1 MRKAQKQEILGLID
15 NLYQVQEEIKK
26 ALEQNNLILAQDMI
40 SGAQESAI
48 LLGEKI
54 EKTEG
59 EVNAAGP
66 HRTVTCIEEYCE
78 LLFRVFEDINKNTV
92 NVSKVQKLLRKQ
104 LIKIENS
111 AKNDIAVRK
120 EIVFFP
126 YKASMW
132 DSLESVWMAAG
143 EDENCDAYVVP
154 IPYYD
159 KNPDGTLGEM
169 HYDIDNYP
177 DYVPVVSYKDY
188 LIEERKPDVIFIH
201 NPYDGYNRIT
211 SVPPQFFSKELKRH
225 TDKLVYIPYFVS
237 GDTVPRHFCVL
248 PGTMYAD
255 FVIVENETVRKIYVE
270 EYEKATGKKGTG
282 DKFIALGSPKFDRV
296 ARLSREDFVLPDEWR
311 NLIKNRKVILYNTS
325 VQNLLDYT
333 EKVIKKIKNTIDI
346 ISKRDDVVLWWRP
359 HPLTEYTLKSMKT
372 DYFDQYMKIVEYYK
386 KSGIGIYDDTADLE
400 RAISFSDAYYGDG
413 GSVRV
418 LYEKTGKPVMIQN
431 PCLLG

>member
-1 MRKAQKQEILGLID
+1 MRKHVKEQLYGIFDTISEAHRELGKYILNSDVCNAVDLLTACQSAAISVGNTIEKSEGEGTEAVTLLEIYTEELYKISVTIQD
-15 NLYQVQEEIKK
+15 NLSDNVTDKIIMTLNNQINRIMYCVKHDIPEKMEI
-26 ALEQNNLILAQDMI
+26 AFL
-40 SGAQESAI
+40 
-48 LLGEKI
+48 
-54 EKTEG
+54 
-59 EVNAAGP
+59 
-66 HRTVTCIEEYCE
+66 
-78 LLFRVFEDINKNTV
+78 
-92 NVSKVQKLLRKQ
+92 
-104 LIKIENS
+104 
-111 AKNDIAVRK
+111 
-120 EIVFFP
+120 P
-126 YKASMW
+126 YNASMW

-159 KNPDGTLGEM
+159 KNSDGTLGEM